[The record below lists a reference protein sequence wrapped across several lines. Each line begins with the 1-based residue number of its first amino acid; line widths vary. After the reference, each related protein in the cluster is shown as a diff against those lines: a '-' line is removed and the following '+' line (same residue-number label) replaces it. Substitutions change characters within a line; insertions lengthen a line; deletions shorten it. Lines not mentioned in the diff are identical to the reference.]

1 MKESPFYARKH
12 VITHTR
18 GINEQ
23 EKQNALQEAR
33 TRFEKKLMADKFVA
47 METNKYQKDINDQ
60 MDRFDAA
67 KKEHKKEEQAN
78 LVDIL
83 KEQMNMGKLRKELDQ
98 REHREVLSK
107 NFGPEETQERCQLE
121 VALRTAK
128 RDALKSGLE
137 AQMEGNVARVQV
149 HRKNELVGDMQQL
162 ATINEKYRCEALESK
177 YRI

>member
-47 METNKYQKDINDQ
+47 METNKYQKDINEQ

-107 NFGPEETQERCQLE
+107 NFGPEETQERC
-121 VALRTAK
+121 
-128 RDALKSGLE
+128 
-137 AQMEGNVARVQV
+137 
-149 HRKNELVGDMQQL
+149 
-162 ATINEKYRCEALESK
+162 
-177 YRI
+177 